1 MAQKGEPEIRRAVM
15 AELGF
20 TAPGDLLWKPFPF
33 LGPGLGQDRLLEA
46 QAWDPDSPGLIITQ
60 LSCVL
65 P

>member
-1 MAQKGEPEIRRAVM
+1 M

-20 TAPGDLLWKPFPF
+20 TAPGDLLRKPFPF